1 MGEKSFLE
9 RQFQNINFKENK
21 MFSCFLNNI
30 LRDVFLYFNNIH
42 IYIVKLIDFMFIII
56 DILFIIIIF
65 IKV

>member
-42 IYIVKLIDFMFIII
+42 IYIYIVKLIDFMFIII
-56 DILFIIIIF
+56 DILFIIII
-65 IKV
+65 V